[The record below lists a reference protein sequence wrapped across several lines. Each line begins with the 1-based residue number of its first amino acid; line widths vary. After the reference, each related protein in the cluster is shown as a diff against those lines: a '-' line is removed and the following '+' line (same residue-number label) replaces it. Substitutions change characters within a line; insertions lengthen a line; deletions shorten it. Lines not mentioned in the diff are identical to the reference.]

1 LRKEEGGREGGER
14 GEELE
19 FLLALQLFN
28 LNSSKLTTA
37 SGSELDSEVGT
48 TGSYLLDL

>member
-19 FLLALQLFN
+19 FLLALQLEL
-28 LNSSKLTTA
+28 LNS
-37 SGSELDSEVGT
+37 
-48 TGSYLLDL
+48 